1 MMYKIGEV
9 VSYGATGICT
19 IEDIRMESLSRAGTK
34 KQEYYILRPIAT
46 PTCMTYVPVANET
59 LTAKM
64 RPVYSKQQIDELIRS
79 VQDQKLEWIEDTRR
93 RADVFG
99 EIVSRGISAELMK
112 LIACLYLEK
121 KSRSGGGRKF
131 GAADEKLLTSAER
144 MISEEFAYALQIPQ
158 KQVAAYIAGRMM
170 QEEG

>member
-1 MMYKIGEV
+1 MN
-9 VSYGATGICT
+9 
-19 IEDIRMESLSRAGTK
+19 LGT
-34 KQEYYILRPIAT
+34 
-46 PTCMTYVPVANET
+46 
-59 LTAKM
+59 
-64 RPVYSKQQIDELIRS
+64 

-144 MISEEFAYALQIPQ
+144 MKPSAMRSCRFSS
-158 KQVAAYIAGRMM
+158 VAASWTAMPWVRRMRA
-170 QEEG
+170 